1 MSAQLL
7 EATFVDGLR
16 MPRYSNGRLLSAEDL
31 QADQAATLTRL
42 SRLGQAVGHGVVE
55 GLMATQVGNTSV
67 QVTAGLGLNRAGQLV
82 RLPGTVTLNLA
93 PTGGAAPV
101 APDASLFADC
111 AFVSTN
117 GGSPLADGAYLLTIT
132 PVARPE
138 GQAPLKSASGSGLPA
153 GCAAR
158 WEVEGAQFKAIK
170 LAAFGVGGSGATDK
184 NRQNRLAHWCFG
196 SEHLRRL
203 PPDPFRFGDDY
214 GGLATVP
221 TADLTDCDL
230 PLAVFYW
237 QGAKVAFV
245 DPWAV
250 RRRLIRPLPAT
261 EWRGLLADRRVAD
274 AEARFLQFQDQV
286 SRLLAAGGVAALKA
300 ADHFRYL
307 PPVGYLP
314 IRPPQFL
321 VEHLV
326 NHLLDQLKK
335 TKFAGVGGTQL
346 VQPGRRAAAATLS
359 NPWTLAAGSE
369 AYAALFNPQPLL
381 TTLLEATGAAGAVL
395 QPAADALVA
404 QPKASVEELL
414 RAQTLARLP
423 KAGFDLQTF
432 FGAAMPDTVHLIDGE
447 SVDFYLQRAWFDE
460 AIDLS
465 ADPRFDVYLVQDV
478 WLRLVGAAL
487 AQAVDVVLAGRTA
500 GARQAAKTQ
509 LAALLPQAVPG
520 VADVPYAVFVKQ
532 VRPKVAVPVKKPTAP
547 PAGIAGNVAVW
558 HGFDAASPEA
568 KVLQSFAAQ
577 VQRDNPGL
585 KLALQA
591 VPGESLDQQ
600 LRSAV
605 AAGSAPDLVLW
616 RDQLLAPWIQ
626 GGVVQPLS
634 GLASL
639 HPSTLPAAQQAVT
652 HGKALYGIPVAL
664 ETVAL
669 HLNGQVLQELGLA
682 PPKTV
687 DELVALVR
695 RLANFQP
702 LLPGS
707 LLFLY
712 GLFVAEGG
720 PLLDERGRCNFEAFT
735 AGFELVQRLVRVG
748 AGFVDYEQAAQAF
761 RGRKSPL
768 TLDGPWA
775 LAQNQQALGEALL
788 LTPLP
793 SGEVGPARPLA
804 FVHGFYL
811 VAGSQNRAAAV
822 QVAELLASAEVQKAL
837 ARDAQRIPARADA
850 AVNDPHL
857 AVFVQAATSA
867 HALPAFPG
875 LFTWL
880 DELDDVLAQ
889 VVDGL
894 APDAAAKMACE
905 IVSKPGNG

>member
-7 EATFVDGLR
+7 QATFVDGLR

-55 GLMATQVGNTSV
+55 GLTATQVGNTSV

-82 RLPGTVTLNLA
+82 RLPGAVTLNLA
-93 PTGGAAPV
+93 PTGGVAPV

-117 GGSPLADGAYLLTIT
+117 GGSALADGAYLLTIT

-138 GQAPLKSASGSGLPA
+138 GQAPLKSAPGGSLPT

-203 PPDPFRFGDDY
+203 SPDPFRFGDDY

-326 NHLLDQLKK
+326 NHLLEQLKK
-335 TKFAGVGGTQL
+335 AKFAGVGGTQL
-346 VQPGRRAAAATLS
+346 V
-359 NPWTLAAGSE
+359 
-369 AYAALFNPQPLL
+369 
-381 TTLLEATGAAGAVL
+381 
-395 QPAADALVA
+395 

-432 FGAAMPDTVHLIDGE
+432 FGAAMPDAVHLIDGE

-465 ADPRFDVYLVQDV
+465 ANPRFDVYLVQDV

-639 HPSTLPAAQQAVT
+639 HPSTLPAAQQVVT

-748 AGFVDYEQAAQAF
+748 AGFVDYEQAAQTF

-768 TLDGPWA
+768 TLDGSWA
-775 LAQNQQALGEALL
+775 LAQNQRALGEGLL
-788 LTPLP
+788 IAPLP
-793 SGEVGPARPLA
+793 SGEVGPARPLT

-811 VAGSQNRAAAV
+811 VAGSQNKAAAV

>member
-16 MPRYSNGRLLSAEDL
+16 MPHYANGRLLSAEDL

-42 SRLGQAVGHGVVE
+42 SRLGQATGHGVVE
-55 GLMATQVGNTSV
+55 GLMAAQVGNTGV
-67 QVTAGLGLNRAGQLV
+67 QVTAGLGVNRAGQLV
-82 RLPGTVTLNLA
+82 RLPGAVTLSLVPASGPA
-93 PTGGAAPV
+93 PAV
-101 APDASLFADC
+101 LDAGLFADC
-111 AFVSTN
+111 AVAPTN
-117 GGSPLADGAYLLTIT
+117 GGGSSLADGAYLLTVT
-132 PVARPE
+132 PVARLE
-138 GQAPLKSASGSGLPA
+138 GQAPLKATPSGSLPA

-196 SEHLRRL
+196 SDHLRRL

-214 GGLATVP
+214 GGLATVAA
-221 TADLTDCDL
+221 ADLTECDL

-237 QGAKVAFV
+237 QGAKVAFL

-250 RRRLIRPLPAT
+250 RRRLVQLLPSAD
-261 EWRGLLADRRVAD
+261 WRGVLSDRRVAD

-286 SRLLAAGGVAALKA
+286 SRLLAAGNVAALKA

-326 NHLLDQLKK
+326 SHLLEQLKK
-335 TKFAGVGGTQL
+335 TRFTGVGGPPLARAGQS
-346 VQPGRRAAAATLS
+346 VVRAAKRT
-359 NPWTLAAGSE
+359 NPWALAAGSE
-369 AYAALFNPQPLL
+369 AYAALFNNQPLL
-381 TTLLEATGAAGAVL
+381 DTLLEAPGTAL
-395 QPAADALVA
+395 QPTADALVA
-404 QPKASVEELL
+404 QPKVSVEDLL

-432 FGAAMPDTVHLIDGE
+432 FGAAMPDAVHLIDGE

-460 AIDLS
+460 AIDLAAS
-465 ADPRFDVYLVQDV
+465 PRFDVYLVQDV

-487 AQAVDVVLAGRTA
+487 LQAMDVVLAGRTA
-500 GARQAAKTQ
+500 GARQAAKAQ
-509 LAALLPQAVPG
+509 LAALLPPAVPG

-532 VRPKVAVPVKKPTAP
+532 VRPKVAVPVRKPTAP
-547 PAGIAGNVAVW
+547 PPGITGNVAIW
-558 HGFDAASPEA
+558 HGFDAAGAEA

-585 KLALQA
+585 QLTLQA

-600 LRSAV
+600 LRRAV
-605 AAGSAPDLVLW
+605 AADNAPDLVLW
-616 RDQLLAPWIQ
+616 RDQFLAEWIQ
-626 GGVVQPLS
+626 GGVVQPLT

-652 HGKALYGIPVAL
+652 RGRALYGLPLAL

-669 HLNGQVLQELGLA
+669 HLNGKLFQELALA

-687 DELVALVR
+687 DELVAVVQQLAR
-695 RLANFQP
+695 RQFPA
-702 LLPGS
+702 LLPAS

-720 PLLDERGRCNFEAFT
+720 PLRDERGRCNFEAFT
-735 AGFELVQRLVRVG
+735 AGFELVQRLVRNG
-748 AGFVDYEQAAQAF
+748 ATFVDYEQAAQSF
-761 RGRKSPL
+761 RGQKSAL

-775 LAQNQQALGEALL
+775 LAQNQQDLGGSLL
-788 LTPLP
+788 ITPLP
-793 SGEVGPARPLA
+793 PGAVGPARPLA
-804 FVHGFYL
+804 FAYAFYL
-811 VAGSQNRAAAV
+811 VTGSQNQAVAA
-822 QVAELLASAEVQKAL
+822 QTAELLASAEVQKAL
-837 ARDAQRIPARADA
+837 ARDAQRVPARADA
-850 AVNDPHL
+850 AVNDPHM
-857 AVFVQAATSA
+857 AVFVQAATTA

-875 LFTWL
+875 LFAWL
-880 DELDDVLAQ
+880 DPLDRVIAQ

-905 IVSKPGNG
+905 IISG